1 MDTIPMIEKNT
12 GVAKNTDSEKLIGSS
27 TSQKTTENI
36 PTTIQVREEA
46 PISTT

>member
-1 MDTIPMIEKNT
+1 MIEKTN
-12 GVAKNTDSEKLIGSS
+12 GVARNTALEKLIGSI